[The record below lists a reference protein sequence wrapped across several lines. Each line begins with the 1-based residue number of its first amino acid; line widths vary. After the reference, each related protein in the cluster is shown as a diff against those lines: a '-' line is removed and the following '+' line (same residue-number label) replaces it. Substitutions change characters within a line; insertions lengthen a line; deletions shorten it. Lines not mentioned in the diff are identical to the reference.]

1 MLPLVKERCI
11 VYDIVKELWSWLG
24 METLRELRINLGWT
38 IQKLA
43 EEARITRQTVSS
55 AEKGTPVLADTAK
68 ALADALGR
76 GYGREIKP
84 LDIHGL
90 HIL

>member
-1 MLPLVKERCI
+1 MLNLVKLSCI
-11 VYDIVKELWSWLG
+11 VYNLVKCMWSCSC
-24 METLRELRINLGWT
+24 MATLRELRINLGWT

-43 EEARITRQTVSS
+43 EEAGITRQTVSS
-55 AEKGTPVLADTAK
+55 AEKGTPALADTAK
-68 ALADALGR
+68 AIADALSR

-84 LDIHGL
+84 LEIDGL

>member
-1 MLPLVKERCI
+1 MT
-11 VYDIVKELWSWLG
+11 
-24 METLRELRINLGWT
+24 TLRELRINLGWT

-43 EEARITRQTVSS
+43 QEAGITRQAVYN
-55 AEKGTPVLADTAK
+55 AEKGDSVRANTAK
-68 ALADALGR
+68 AIADALSR

-84 LDIHGL
+84 LDINSL